1 MCVHIQKL
9 EINKYIYIYRNITF
23 IIKFKLTAGST
34 LITFI
39 IHVNGREKRIEIKEM
54 DPYNEEF

>member
-1 MCVHIQKL
+1 MYIHIQKL
-9 EINKYIYIYRNITF
+9 EINKYIYRNITF
-23 IIKFKLTAGST
+23 IIKFKLTTGSI

-39 IHVNGREKRIEIKEM
+39 IHVNDREKIIEIKEM